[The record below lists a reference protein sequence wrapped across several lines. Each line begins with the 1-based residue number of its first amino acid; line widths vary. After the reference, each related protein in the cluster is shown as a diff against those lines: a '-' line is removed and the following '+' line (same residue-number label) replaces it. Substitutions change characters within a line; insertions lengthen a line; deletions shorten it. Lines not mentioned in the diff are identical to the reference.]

1 MLIRQIVI
9 LCLSCLLLTAC
20 GVPGP
25 LTLPPDPKD
34 SYIYRVQKEFN
45 AMTGM
50 TSVDVPEVDPDAPIT
65 VDEAAEKEDAE
76 SKDKSDEKAVTAEK
90 EASESKDSS
99 ETKDSAEAKESSED
113 EGFYSKIKKFF
124 GFEDEPK
131 EAPAELPDEA
141 KPDTVI
147 TPIELQTD
155 NP

>member
-45 AMTGM
+45 EMTGM
-50 TSVDVPEVDPDAPIT
+50 TSVDVPEVDPDAPVT
-65 VDEAAEKEDAE
+65 VDEAAEKEDAG
-76 SKDKSDEKAVTAEK
+76 SKDKSDEKAAAEGK
-90 EASESKDSS
+90 ETSEGEESS
-99 ETKDSAEAKESSED
+99 EAKKSSED

-141 KPDTVI
+141 KPDIVI
-147 TPIELQTD
+147 TPMELQTD